1 MGTGV
6 STGSSKQYNVNTPD
20 NNNKDKKDNEEEEE
34 EEEEIHAVT
43 SVSPIDR

>member
-6 STGSSKQYNVNTPD
+6 STGSSKQYNVNIPD
-20 NNNKDKKDNEEEEE
+20 NNNKDKKDNEEEE